1 MLRRLT
7 DNYKKEDSNISKL
20 YTLIEEAAGTVNW
33 EKIRLWR
40 GVKHAEGET
49 LDLIGSNVD
58 QGRGRV
64 NDTVYRSLI
73 RAKILQNKSNGT
85 INEMIELLA
94 FVLQV
99 DPSDIDFKQGYE
111 FNDEPAFILLDGI
124 PSQDLAPIGL
134 TTTQV
139 KQILNIAAAGGV
151 RVDVAFIF
159 NTWGA
164 VSQYTW
170 GDINT
175 LTWGQVKEEE
185 LSGSILPE

>member
-20 YTLIEEAAGTVNW
+20 YILIEETIGTVNW

-40 GVKHAEGET
+40 GVNHAEGET

-58 QGRGRV
+58 QSRGRV

-134 TTTQV
+134 TTSQV

-151 RVDVAFIF
+151 RVDVTFIF